1 MRTTRALPLPA
12 LALAI
17 ATSVGQPSAM
27 ASDVSHPPHDTFVLG
42 ERPFTPSSSWNT
54 PIPPNAILEPLDW
67 PSTARFG
74 VAWSSY
80 SPAVYVASDSDPIVS
95 VEHPTSWGRPANIL
109 KIRIPINADGAPGT
123 DGELLVIDGDAVHN
137 FWQFRRLDAET
148 ATARSYATT
157 NVITGSG
164 WGCPSPFVGAGIVA
178 TGSSQLA
185 GLLVEA
191 ETNRGEIAHALQIS
205 IDARF
210 AKPGHS
216 DEAINGDGRNS
227 NGMIQEGQRLAIPA
241 QETMPTGLSPL
252 GQKVFRAY
260 QRYGAYVV
268 DIAENVT
275 HLRAQANAYDQP
287 TISALQRDLAR
298 VSPSLQRV
306 RNDQISPSS
315 CSDVNRLHQDHR

>member
-1 MRTTRALPLPA
+1 MTKVIQEEQVETEGICPNCQKEHKGLY
-12 LALAI
+12 
-17 ATSVGQPSAM
+17 SN
-27 ASDVSHPPHDTFVLG
+27 SDYDVLHCGCFYEGDPKEVRLHVNQFVM
-42 ERPFTPSSSWNT
+42 
-54 PIPPNAILEPLDW
+54 
-67 PSTARFG
+67 
-74 VAWSSY
+74 
-80 SPAVYVASDSDPIVS
+80 
-95 VEHPTSWGRPANIL
+95 
-109 KIRIPINADGAPGT
+109 
-123 DGELLVIDGDAVHN
+123 
-137 FWQFRRLDAET
+137 DAET
-148 ATARSYATT
+148 ATAQSYATT

-260 QRYGAYVV
+260 QKYGAYVV

-287 TISALQRDLAR
+287 TISVLQRDLAR
-298 VSPSLQRV
+298 VLPSLQRV